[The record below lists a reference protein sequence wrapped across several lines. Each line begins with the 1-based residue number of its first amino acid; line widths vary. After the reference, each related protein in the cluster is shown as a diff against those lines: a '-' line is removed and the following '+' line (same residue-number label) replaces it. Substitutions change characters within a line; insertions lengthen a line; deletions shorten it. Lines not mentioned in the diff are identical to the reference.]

1 MGVRQSGAMRVL
13 FVCTGNICRSP
24 MAEALLRHALQERGC
39 SDVEV
44 VSAGTWADDGEP
56 AQPQVTEVLSGAG
69 VELADHKARVLT
81 KKETASSDLVIAMT
95 SVHMKEILKVDPDAE
110 GKLFLMK
117 ELIEIQL
124 PSPGSVRSKSRLEQL
139 LDSRRPRWRRAL
151 DVDDPMG
158 LPVSAYER
166 TLGDLRAGVEV
177 LAEVLCEREKR
188 GSSTQPE

>member
-1 MGVRQSGAMRVL
+1 
-13 FVCTGNICRSP
+13 
-24 MAEALLRHALQERGC
+24 MAEALLRHALAERGC

-56 AQPQVTEVLSGAG
+56 AQPQVTEVLTGAG
-69 VELADHKARVLT
+69 VALGDHRARVLT
-81 KKETASSDLVIAMT
+81 KKETSSSDLVIAMT

-124 PSPGSVRSKSRLEQL
+124 PAPGSAGSKSRLEQL

-166 TLGDLRAGVEV
+166 TLGDLRKGVEM

-188 GSSTQPE
+188 GSAVRPE